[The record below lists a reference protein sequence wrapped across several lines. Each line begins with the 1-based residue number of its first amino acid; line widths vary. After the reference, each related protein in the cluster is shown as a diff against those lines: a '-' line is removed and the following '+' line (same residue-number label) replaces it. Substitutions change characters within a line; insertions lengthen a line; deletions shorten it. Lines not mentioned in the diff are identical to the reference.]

1 MESGA
6 AITTRVSLRDGR
18 TVLIGTLHPSD
29 RDRYVSGIG
38 RASADS
44 IYKRFM
50 TPVTRLTTTQLAY
63 LLGVDHRDHEALLA
77 VDEESGEA
85 VAVGRF
91 VRSAEAPEVAEAAV
105 LVIDDWQGLGLG
117 KALCRLLA
125 QRARELGIE
134 RFEANVLTDNRAML
148 AVLRSLGEMR
158 TLSTDGTTVI
168 VEVTLPESGIGE
180 HMTGVLRSVGDGA
193 YELEADADTD

>member
-1 MESGA
+1 VESGA

-77 VDEESGEA
+77 VDEVSGEA

>member
-77 VDEESGEA
+77 VDEVSGEA